1 MRALKPKRL
10 NQGELIGFVSPAS
23 APLSSDAIES
33 SVRYVEGLG
42 YRVKLG
48 ANVGKCD
55 GYLAG
60 TDDERASDVNTM
72 FADPEVRAIFA
83 IRGGYGTPRIL
94 PLIDYENVKAN
105 PKIFVGFSD
114 LTALQLALL
123 QKTRLVTFSGPM
135 PAVEFAKGS
144 PDPFTAEHFWRL
156 ITSPEPV
163 GFLANPPGEKVLV
176 QKFGHAAGLLIA
188 GNLSLMVSLLGT
200 SYWPKFSRSIL
211 LIEEVDEYPHKIDRM
226 LTQLRNCGI
235 LKKSGGLLIG
245 KFSHCEPKDPTRPHL
260 ATETVLD
267 RAAEEVNGPVFHNL
281 QYGHIPRRFTVPI
294 GLRARLDGA
303 EGTVEIIEAAVS

>member
-1 MRALKPKRL
+1 
-10 NQGELIGFVSPAS
+10 
-23 APLSSDAIES
+23 
-33 SVRYVEGLG
+33 
-42 YRVKLG
+42 
-48 ANVGKCD
+48 
-55 GYLAG
+55 
-60 TDDERASDVNTM
+60 
-72 FADPEVRAIFA
+72 
-83 IRGGYGTPRIL
+83 
-94 PLIDYENVKAN
+94 
-105 PKIFVGFSD
+105 
-114 LTALQLALL
+114 
-123 QKTRLVTFSGPM
+123 
-135 PAVEFAKGS
+135 
-144 PDPFTAEHFWRL
+144 
-156 ITSPEPV
+156 
-163 GFLANPPGEKVLV
+163 
-176 QKFGHAAGLLIA
+176 
-188 GNLSLMVSLLGT
+188 MVSLLGT

-226 LTQLRNCGI
+226 LTHLRNCGI